1 MVMAETNAKL
11 RAKSADVEI
20 IDEKCLI
27 EQFKNGNTDVFD
39 KIISHYTSDLA
50 ALANRLLGW
59 PGDVDDILQDI
70 FLAAFVG
77 LKKFRCQSTLRTWLF
92 TITINK
98 CRTHRLRNKLRFK
111 AITSNKSSRP
121 ILAHPAHKNC
131 IDNEAF
137 EQIRRTVNILP
148 AKYREP
154 IVLKY
159 LQHLPTE
166 QIKNILNIS
175 TNTLNVRLSRARKK
189 LKTVLTEL
197 IKD

>member
-1 MVMAETNAKL
+1 MVMAETNAKS
-11 RAKSADVEI
+11 RTISAD
-20 IDEKCLI
+20 DEKSLI
-27 EQFKNGNTDVFD
+27 EQFKKGDTDVFD
-39 KIISHYTSDLA
+39 EIIARYTPDLA

-59 PGDVDDILQDI
+59 PGDVDDLLQDI

-98 CRTHRLRNKLRFK
+98 CRTHRLKKKLFLKATSRNKSNTRLRQTYNADK
-111 AITSNKSSRP
+111 KS
-121 ILAHPAHKNC
+121 
-131 IDNEAF
+131 IDKETF
-137 EQIRRTVNILP
+137 ERVRRAVNILP

-159 LQHLPTE
+159 LQQLPTD
-166 QIKNILNIS
+166 QVKNILNID

-189 LKTVLTEL
+189 LKNKLNGL
-197 IKD
+197 IED